1 MIDIKRAHGT
11 ECFVRLLIFVERV
24 LRQTSRFICVKKKKK
39 MIPLSITFFICFRI
53 LFSVAV
59 ICFTLSDRL
68 LPSKT
73 FESFSAI
80 DWLQCT
86 KVCQNSPSCISYNY
100 EVYND
105 KSCFLNECG
114 FRDRCEAL
122 RNLVV
127 SPGAIFHQLKKVLT
141 YAFCSL
147 Q

>member
-1 MIDIKRAHGT
+1 MFCALFNFCWEDPPSNQP
-11 ECFVRLLIFVERV
+11 F
-24 LRQTSRFICVKKKKK
+24 CVKKKTK

-86 KVCQNSPSCISYNY
+86 KACQNTPSCISYNY

-127 SPGAIFHQLKKVLT
+127 SPGAIYHQLKKVLT
-141 YAFCSL
+141 NSFCSVQWQAKVSRIIWYL
-147 Q
+147 

>member
-1 MIDIKRAHGT
+1 ML
-11 ECFVRLLIFVERV
+11 LLIFVERV
-24 LRQTSRFICVKKKKK
+24 LRQTSRFNCVKKKKK

-127 SPGAIFHQLKKVLT
+127 SPGAIYHQLKKVLT
-141 YAFCSL
+141 NSFCSVQWQAKVSRIIWYL
-147 Q
+147 